1 MTSKDMKSEHE
12 QKLTVINM
20 KSRHIKNALNM
31 AYAADKL
38 LVADLSVAKQ
48 RFHKYI
54 KPKLTM

>member
-1 MTSKDMKSEHE
+1 MKSEHE